1 MVSGKGKD
9 GENRGDPGMK
19 GIIRAGGY
27 GTRLYPSTRAVNKH
41 FFPVYDKPVV
51 YYPLSLLIMTGVTKI
66 LLVVFPKDRQA
77 YFDLLG
83 DGSSFGVSISYQ
95 IQSEPVGLPESLM
108 ECRDFIGSE
117 SIVVALGDN
126 VFFGEHLRRDI
137 QGAAERFQKRKGA
150 TVFCKSVEDP
160 RDFGVLEY
168 GSDGR
173 ICSIEHNPRNPK
185 SNYAVTGLFFFDA
198 DVFDTISRTET
209 AEDGSVVFVQLLRQY
224 LKEGRLYAEK
234 LDESVRWF
242 DTGTPERLYLA
253 SRAVR
258 EYQRNFGAC
267 TGSIEEAAFN
277 AGLIDTDRLLALAA
291 ELKPA
296 AYGRYL
302 EEYALKAVIR
312 HIKL

>member
-1 MVSGKGKD
+1 M
-9 GENRGDPGMK
+9 
-19 GIIRAGGY
+19 
-27 GTRLYPSTRAVNKH
+27 
-41 FFPVYDKPVV
+41 
-51 YYPLSLLIMTGVTKI
+51 
-66 LLVVFPKDRQA
+66 
-77 YFDLLG
+77 
-83 DGSSFGVSISYQ
+83 
-95 IQSEPVGLPESLM
+95 
-108 ECRDFIGSE
+108 
-117 SIVVALGDN
+117 
-126 VFFGEHLRRDI
+126 
-137 QGAAERFQKRKGA
+137 
-150 TVFCKSVEDP
+150 
-160 RDFGVLEY
+160 
-168 GSDGR
+168 
-173 ICSIEHNPRNPK
+173 
-185 SNYAVTGLFFFDA
+185 
-198 DVFDTISRTET
+198 FDTISRTET

>member
-1 MVSGKGKD
+1 
-9 GENRGDPGMK
+9 MK

-41 FFPVYDKPVV
+41 FFPVYDKPAV

-137 QGAAERFQKRKGA
+137 QGAAERFQKGKEPP
-150 TVFCKSVEDP
+150 FSV
-160 RDFGVLEY
+160 RQLKTHGILVCL
-168 GSDGR
+168 
-173 ICSIEHNPRNPK
+173 NM
-185 SNYAVTGLFFFDA
+185 AVMA
-198 DVFDTISRTET
+198 
-209 AEDGSVVFVQLLRQY
+209 
-224 LKEGRLYAEK
+224 
-234 LDESVRWF
+234 ESVRLN
-242 DTGTPERLYLA
+242 TTPA
-253 SRAVR
+253 
-258 EYQRNFGAC
+258 
-267 TGSIEEAAFN
+267 I
-277 AGLIDTDRLLALAA
+277 
-291 ELKPA
+291 P
-296 AYGRYL
+296 
-302 EEYALKAVIR
+302 KAITR
-312 HIKL
+312 